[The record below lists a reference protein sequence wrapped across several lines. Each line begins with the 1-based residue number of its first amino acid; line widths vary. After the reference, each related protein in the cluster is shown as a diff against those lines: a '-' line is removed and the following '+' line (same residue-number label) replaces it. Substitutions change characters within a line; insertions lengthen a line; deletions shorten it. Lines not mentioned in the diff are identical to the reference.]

1 MAFEDE
7 DEVEC
12 EFEVEGSMASDLDC
26 LRCPCGGTDY
36 RWRLAPPNGGASV
49 GVAACSACGLSRT
62 VPPPYDAEQDFAGYS
77 GMPDPVA
84 FTAGEEA
91 IGLNLARRVLLC
103 VPPAARR
110 GRLLDVG
117 AGFGFTMR
125 AARDLGWDEA
135 IGTELNEAQAAF
147 AASRW
152 GLGILTGDLDSL
164 GLEPASFDTVVF
176 KETLEHLVDPASHLL
191 TARRLLLPGGIL
203 VVHVPNFEGWMPRTR
218 GIEWVGLVPDQ
229 HVWQFTPGSMRDLVE
244 RAGFKVDCVSARI
257 SLYYPPDTRSALHRA
272 WWMLRWY
279 PVIRGQELFDRADSL
294 VCVAT
299 PGV

>member
-1 MAFEDE
+1 M
-7 DEVEC
+7 
-12 EFEVEGSMASDLDC
+12 
-26 LRCPCGGTDY
+26 
-36 RWRLAPPNGGASV
+36 

-84 FTAGEEA
+84 FSASEEE
-91 IGLNLARRVLLC
+91 IGLRVARRVLLC
-103 VPPAARR
+103 VPRAARR

-125 AARDLGWDEA
+125 AARDLGWDET

-152 GLGILTGDLDSL
+152 DLEILTGELDAL
-164 GLEPASFDTVVF
+164 GLEPESCDTVVF
-176 KETLEHLVDPASHLL
+176 KETLEHLVDPAAYLL
-191 TARRLLLPGGIL
+191 TARGLLRPGGIL
-203 VVHVPNFEGWMPRTR
+203 VVHVPNFEGWMSRMR
-218 GIEWVGLVPDQ
+218 GSEWVGLVPDQ
-229 HVWQFTPGSMRDLVE
+229 HVWQFTPSSMRTLVE
-244 RAGFKVDCVSARI
+244 RAGFRVGRVSAGI
-257 SLYYPPDTRSALHRA
+257 SLHYPPDTRSAVHRA

-294 VCVAT
+294 VCVAALGASGT
-299 PGV
+299 FGR